1 MRFASIITD
10 QMKKKLFDLNYT
22 NEDIHQLKPLEA
34 NFIITNK
41 IEKNSKTM
49 LKLRRER
56 YQ

>member
-1 MRFASIITD
+1 MRFASMITD

-22 NEDIHQLKPLEA
+22 NEDIDQLKPLEA
-34 NFIITNK
+34 NFIIINK
-41 IEKNSKTM
+41 IKKNSKTI

>member
-1 MRFASIITD
+1 MQFASIITD

-22 NEDIHQLKPLEA
+22 NEDIDQLKPLEA
-34 NFIITNK
+34 NYILTNK
-41 IEKNSKTM
+41 IKKNPKTM

>member
-10 QMKKKLFDLNYT
+10 QMKKGLIDLNYT
-22 NEDIHQLKPLEA
+22 NEDIDQLKPLEA
-34 NFIITNK
+34 NYILTNK
-41 IEKNSKTM
+41 IKKNPKTM

>member
-1 MRFASIITD
+1 MQFASIITD

-22 NEDIHQLKPLEA
+22 NEDIDQLKPLEA

-41 IEKNSKTM
+41 IKKNSKTM
-49 LKLRRER
+49 LRLRRER